1 MLMFDSNCVHIH
13 MNKYI
18 PLIITSY
25 LYIKACA
32 YVNTFLKNLFANW
45 KLLWFYLLCIIRS
58 YQYE

>member
-32 YVNTFLKNLFANW
+32 YVNTFLK
-45 KLLWFYLLCIIRS
+45 FYLPTGNFFGFIYCV
-58 YQYE
+58 